1 MKSKFFLMALTAIFF
16 YGCYE
21 TKNIPAVT
29 GFDLKRY
36 LGKWYEIYRLP
47 NHFEQGLGNVSAEYT
62 LNPDGSCKVINQGV
76 RDGQIESVSG
86 FVRFA
91 GAEDVGELEV
101 SFFRPFYGRYRI
113 IKLAPDYRYSVVT
126 SSSMDYLWILS
137 RTPKISDKDMSDI
150 FAFLKRYN
158 FAVDKLISGQ

>member
-1 MKSKFFLMALTAIFF
+1 MKSKFFLTALAAIFF